1 MKINKVY
8 SSFYNGISEQPPEL
22 MVETQCKDMINCIPS
37 IVKGL
42 QKRPPMLYTA
52 QEANI
57 NKKMFHAYDR
67 GDDAESYIMTYKA
80 VDAGSTKTTTI
91 YIYKKDGSFVNSVS
105 YSRQDE
111 YNTVVDLKGLTV
123 GDTTWIYNKNL
134 LTKASQVAASDEYY
148 DRQAFYWLKRSS
160 GDSLN
165 PYNYAVYLD
174 GTSISATG
182 DKSDAVA
189 TTIQSQINGSAPL
202 LAKQQ
207 YEFLQDGTQN
217 LQIAIGTTNQ
227 ANITSV
233 TVTAGTINSWTFN
246 STTRILT
253 ANVTLTRPSDSLG
266 GFIGSLTTTLTVDYS
281 NAVLAYK
288 CERSGS
294 ILKISRLDGNN
305 FEFSSWDS
313 FGSQASEG
321 WKGKINKL
329 QDLPND
335 FYWLGTYVAITGT
348 DTTDF
353 TDYYVKWNGSS
364 WEETYNPKDTKSSI
378 SNMPLKLIRGSNG
391 LFTISEITYDLPKVG
406 NKDNNPDPSFIGAA
420 INHIV
425 FYKNRLGIVANDSIV
440 LSEVGGYENF
450 FIKTVLSV
458 QDTDPIDIAIATN
471 QASKIYYA
479 IPFNSSLYL
488 FTKYAQYELA
498 SDGFLSPKT
507 VNITT
512 VSNYAMDVE
521 VEPKTIN
528 DSLFFISKTGSKQQL
543 REYMKTEKLSVRGI
557 DLNVTTPALFS
568 TPVKYLVVNST
579 LGFVLCC
586 TDTPLI
592 YVYNFIDNN
601 NERVQSSWSKW
612 IMSSLPSYLPTSWE
626 YSITGNS
633 LIINARTTTYY
644 IYHTMD
650 LTTTTSVFSDK
661 LNNSLFYPISSSI
674 KLPTY
679 YPHLTE
685 IGTPKDSVLLK
696 KATINGT
703 GDFVSR
709 VYRIDYDKYYVKSF
723 TDTLNDKDFH
733 IQSKANN
740 CEIYIEENTNKN
752 FRIDSIVLEG
762 LFTPTSKQ
770 LK

>member
-37 IVKGL
+37 VIKGL

-52 QEANI
+52 QETNI
-57 NKKMFHAYDR
+57 NKKLFHTYDR

-80 VDAGSTKTTTI
+80 VDNGGTKNTTI
-91 YIYKKDGSFVNSVS
+91 YIYKKDGTFVNSVT
-105 YSRQDE
+105 YNRPDE

-134 LTKASQVAASDEYY
+134 KTKATQVAAADSNYDKVAYY
-148 DRQAFYWLKRSS
+148 WIKRAS
-160 GDSLN
+160 GDKYN

-174 GTSISATG
+174 GIIYECNPNKPSGADQDPPTG
-182 DKSDAVA
+182 FEDSDFAA
-189 TTIQSQINGSAPL
+189 EYLAGLINGSA
-202 LAKQQ
+202 
-207 YEFLQDGTQN
+207 N
-217 LQIAIGTTNQ
+217 
-227 ANITSV
+227 
-233 TVTAGTINSWTFN
+233 FN
-246 STTRILT
+246 AEVKGSLIKIWK
-253 ANVTLTRPSDSLG
+253 DSLAS
-266 GFIGSLTTTLTVDYS
+266 FTFD
-281 NAVLAYK
+281 
-288 CERSGS
+288 
-294 ILKISRLDGNN
+294 
-305 FEFSSWDS
+305 SWDS
-313 FGSQASEG
+313 WGNQASEG
-321 WKGKINKL
+321 WKGTVQKL
-329 QDLPND
+329 QDLPNS
-335 FYWLGTYVAITGT
+335 FSWLNTYVGITGT
-348 DTTDF
+348 DTSDF

-364 WEETYNPKDTKSSI
+364 WEETYSPLETKSNI
-378 SNMPLKLIRGSNG
+378 ENMPMKLVREATG
-391 LFTISEITYDLPKVG
+391 LFTINPISYELPKVG
-406 NKDNNPDPSFIGAA
+406 NKDNNPDPSFVGAS
-420 INHIV
+420 INNLV
-425 FYKNRLGIVANDSIV
+425 FYKNRLGVVANDSIV
-440 LSEVGGYENF
+440 LSETGGYENF
-450 FIKTVLSV
+450 FAKTVLSV

-471 QASKIYYA
+471 QASKIYFA

-498 SDGFLSPKT
+498 SGDFLSPKT
-507 VNITT
+507 VNIST
-512 VSNYAMDVE
+512 VSNYAMDVD

-528 DSLFFISKTGSKQQL
+528 DSLFFISKTGDKQQL
-543 REYMKTEKLSVRGI
+543 REYIRTEKLSVRGI
-557 DLNVTTPALFS
+557 DLNITTPNLFS

-586 TDTPLI
+586 TNTSLV

-612 IMSSLPSYLPTSWE
+612 IMSSLPTYLTNSWE
-626 YSITGNS
+626 YNITGSS
-633 LIINARTTTYY
+633 LIVTARTATHY
-644 IYHTMD
+644 IYHTMN
-650 LTTTTSVFSDK
+650 LATTTSVFSDK
-661 LNNSLFYPISSSI
+661 LNDSIFYPISSSI

-679 YPHLTE
+679 YPHLTD

-696 KATINGT
+696 KATIYGV
-703 GDFVSR
+703 GDFVTK
-709 VYRIDYDKYYVKSF
+709 VYRIDYDKYYIKSF
-723 TDTLNDKDFH
+723 SDTVNDKDFH